1 MKLDFEF
8 KQGDKTLLSKL
19 GWETNLADPE
29 ITLTMGKVIASMK
42 REERARV
49 EVKHT
54 YVPQED
60 KELIAILGDGYDQS
74 KPIFAFAC
82 LHRLIKIEDWFKDG
96 TTMVRTLRKGKG
108 RSPFIDSTVKFR
120 LQVQVNGKEIIS
132 NYPEFAPNLL
142 PEETKEQLPYDYG
155 ESENLRSLSTEQKKA
170 YLETANLWSLR
181 LDSYALPSLMI
192 KVLKSMKKNGVCEV
206 KTTRVA
212 KMKSN
217 FANEELGL
225 DQHSQFSEGD
235 EILFRFSL
243 LDCNYPGYF
252 YKLTVQEKLAHIL
265 GLKAT
270 ATKFFKAGNFKKAA
284 AIYQKINGYYNFGD
298 STNNYAKEDAESE
311 DFIRDN
317 TALQAI
323 KLATFNNLVVCKHKM
338 LEWQSVIGITDQI
351 LSESMDPNN
360 TKALYFRAQAF
371 LKVEEFDQSAE
382 CLNKLLSLDSGHAE
396 AKQLLTKVKK
406 IRQEYRDKEGKK
418 FAKLF

>member
-1 MKLDFEF
+1 
-8 KQGDKTLLSKL
+8 
-19 GWETNLADPE
+19 
-29 ITLTMGKVIASMK
+29 
-42 REERARV
+42 
-49 EVKHT
+49 
-54 YVPQED
+54 
-60 KELIAILGDGYDQS
+60 
-74 KPIFAFAC
+74 
-82 LHRLIKIEDWFKDG
+82 
-96 TTMVRTLRKGKG
+96 
-108 RSPFIDSTVKFR
+108 
-120 LQVQVNGKEIIS
+120 VQVNGKEIIS

-142 PEETKEQLPYDYG
+142 PEETKEQLPYDCG

-243 LDCNYPGYF
+243 MDCSYPGYF

-270 ATKFFKAGNFKKAA
+270 ATQFFKAGNFKKAA

-396 AKQLLTKVKK
+396 AKQLLTKVKR